1 MTARLSSFVVW
12 ALVAASVAVWGLRLA
27 ARGQAVPAQ
36 AVVTATTGLPVLG
49 DLSRLLGA
57 VAAEALPQADAA
69 APAPAWAARL
79 KLLGIVAPR
88 GGGAAGGLALVSI
101 DGKPPQVLRVG
112 AELEPGLRLQALEW
126 RVARFG
132 GEGQAGF
139 TLELP
144 PLPEAAR
151 GVPGPSTGMPALAQT
166 GFPGGV
172 TAGALGPGPVGGGAP
187 GAVPG
192 ANAARPIGAAVP
204 QAMTRQDAVAD
215 TPDGPPPTLPPTAR

>member
-57 VAAEALPQADAA
+57 VVAEAVPTAEAA
-69 APAPAWAARL
+69 AAAPAWAARL

-88 GGGAAGGLALVSI
+88 GGAAGGLALVSI

-112 AELEPGLRLQALEW
+112 SELEPGLRLQALEW

-151 GVPGPSTGMPALAQT
+151 GVPGGVPAVPAMALSGAGGLNTGGASLPPAA
-166 GFPGGV
+166 PGGF
-172 TAGALGPGPVGGGAP
+172 
-187 GAVPG
+187 G
-192 ANAARPIGAAVP
+192 ANAARPTVP
-204 QAMTRQDAVAD
+204 QAISGNPPVAD
-215 TPDGPPPTLPPTAR
+215 APDGPPQTVPPTAR